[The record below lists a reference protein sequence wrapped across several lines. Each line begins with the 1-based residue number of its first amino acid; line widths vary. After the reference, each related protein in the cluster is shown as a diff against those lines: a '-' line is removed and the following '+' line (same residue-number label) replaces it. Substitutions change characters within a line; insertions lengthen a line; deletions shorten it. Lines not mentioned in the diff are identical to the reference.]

1 MARPVKQG
9 LDYFPLDVNL
19 DDKMELLEAE
29 CGLTGFAIIIKLF
42 QKIYREGYFIN
53 WNEDDQLL
61 FARKINSELIT
72 VNSVINTAIKR
83 GIFNKEMFEKYEILT
98 SKGIQK
104 RYFEICRQL
113 KRKGVE
119 IDKNYLLI
127 NNKNNND
134 IQKDNT
140 DNNDNSVIT
149 KDNTDNNDKNTI
161 TEITVTDNVTVT
173 DIYPSYH
180 PSKNENS
187 EETEI
192 NSEETTEETIINS
205 EETGINSEF
214 STQKKR
220 NEMKGKEMK
229 SNQIYQENSEET
241 EIKFS
246 EDEKIRLDEIFEKAQ
261 VFLYDDN
268 IKNGITTAI
277 TSLFADSNTR
287 EKISN
292 IRLHHID
299 FALKKFSEAN
309 NETRIT
315 FPNAYFRKCLLSAL
329 DDADLSNFTEE

>member
-1 MARPVKQG
+1 
-9 LDYFPLDVNL
+9 
-19 DDKMELLEAE
+19 
-29 CGLTGFAIIIKLF
+29 
-42 QKIYREGYFIN
+42 
-53 WNEDDQLL
+53 
-61 FARKINSELIT
+61 
-72 VNSVINTAIKR
+72 
-83 GIFNKEMFEKYEILT
+83 MFEKYEILT

-140 DNNDNSVIT
+140 DNND
-149 KDNTDNNDKNTI
+149 KNQ
-161 TEITVTDNVTVT
+161 
-173 DIYPSYH
+173 
-180 PSKNENS
+180 NS

-192 NSEETTEETIINS
+192 NSEETTEETIVNS
-205 EETGINSEF
+205 EETEINSEF

-268 IKNGITTAI
+268 IKNSITTAI

>member
-161 TEITVTDNVTVT
+161 TEITVTDTVTDNVTVT

-180 PSKNENS
+180 PSKN
-187 EETEI
+187 
-192 NSEETTEETIINS
+192 
-205 EETGINSEF
+205 
-214 STQKKR
+214 
-220 NEMKGKEMK
+220 
-229 SNQIYQENSEET
+229 ENSEET

-287 EKISN
+287 EKIIN

>member
-140 DNNDNSVIT
+140 DNND
-149 KDNTDNNDKNTI
+149 KN
-161 TEITVTDNVTVT
+161 
-173 DIYPSYH
+173 
-180 PSKNENS
+180 KNS

-220 NEMKGKEMK
+220 KEMKGKEMK

-241 EIKFS
+241 EINLS

-268 IKNGITTAI
+268 IKNSITTAI

>member
-140 DNNDNSVIT
+140 DNND
-149 KDNTDNNDKNTI
+149 KNQ
-161 TEITVTDNVTVT
+161 
-173 DIYPSYH
+173 
-180 PSKNENS
+180 NS

-192 NSEETTEETIINS
+192 NSEETTEETIVNS
-205 EETGINSEF
+205 EETEINSEF

-241 EIKFS
+241 EINLS

-268 IKNGITTAI
+268 IKNSITTAI